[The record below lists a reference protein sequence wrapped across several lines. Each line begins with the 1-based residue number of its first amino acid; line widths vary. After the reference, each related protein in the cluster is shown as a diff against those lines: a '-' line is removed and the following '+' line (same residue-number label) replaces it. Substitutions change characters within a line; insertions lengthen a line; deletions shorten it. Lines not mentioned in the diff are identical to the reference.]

1 LNGGAVY
8 AEADSIIQA
17 FTSTFEKNWAKEDG
31 AGLFHKGSMLGDYT
45 TFNGNQ
51 AVGGTL
57 ETYSRNL
64 LHNSESICDEFL
76 SHFWG
81 TSVR

>member
-1 LNGGAVY
+1 MNGGAVY

-57 ETYSRNL
+57 GTYSRHL
-64 LHNSESICDEFL
+64 LQIYKKHL
-76 SHFWG
+76 
-81 TSVR
+81 